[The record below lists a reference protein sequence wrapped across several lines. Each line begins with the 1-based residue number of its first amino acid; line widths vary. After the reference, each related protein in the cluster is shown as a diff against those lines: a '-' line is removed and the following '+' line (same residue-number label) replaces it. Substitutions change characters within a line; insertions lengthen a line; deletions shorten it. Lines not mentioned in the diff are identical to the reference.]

1 MHANLDL
8 PRIGAASG
16 SFVGGVVLGYLVY
29 RLVSARIR
37 RSESL
42 TRSGGVGFTV
52 AAVRDVAIAW
62 FTLGGLYLAIS
73 FLPLSAELH
82 HNVGRGLLVLVILS
96 ATVIAARVTS
106 DAIKVYAL
114 RTTGVMQ
121 ASSIFITVGRL
132 LIYIVGFLILLQ
144 TFGISIAP
152 ILTALGVGGLAVAL
166 ALQDTLANL
175 FAGVH
180 LLASRKI
187 KIGDYVALE
196 SGQEGYVVDINWR
209 NTSIRQ
215 IPNNM
220 IIIPNAKMAQAI
232 VTNYYRPQNEMS
244 VLVPVTVDY
253 ASDLDQVEAVTKE
266 VIADVMRSVPGGVP
280 SHEPVIRFNTFGEWS
295 IGFTAIL
302 RAREY
307 ADQYL
312 IKHEFMKRVVARY
325 EEEGIRIPFP
335 LVRVSTD
342 EQLDAEFRSLG
353 EEARRP

>member
-1 MHANLDL
+1 MHTTLDVT
-8 PRIGAASG
+8 RIGVAAG
-16 SFVGGVVLGYLVY
+16 CFVGGIVLGYLAY
-29 RLVSARIR
+29 RLVSARVR

-62 FTLGGLYLAIS
+62 FTIGGAYTAIS
-73 FLPLSAELH
+73 ILPLRPEARH
-82 HNVGRGLLVLVILS
+82 GVGRGLLVLVILS
-96 ATVIAARVTS
+96 ATIIAARVAS

-114 RTTGVMQ
+114 RTSGVMQ

-132 LIYIVGFLILLQ
+132 VIYIVGFLILLQ

-187 KIGDYVALE
+187 RMGDYVALE
-196 SGQEGYVVDINWR
+196 TGQEGYVVDINWR

-215 IPNNM
+215 LSGNM
-220 IIIPNAKMAQAI
+220 IIVPNAKMAQAI
-232 VTNYYRPQNEMS
+232 VINYYRPQNEMS
-244 VLVPVTVDY
+244 VQVPVTVDY
-253 ASDLDQVEAVTKE
+253 ASDLEQVETVTKE
-266 VIADVMRSVPGGVP
+266 VAADVMRTVPGGVP
-280 SHEPVIRFNTFGEWS
+280 DFEPLVRFNSFGDWA

-302 RAREY
+302 RAREV

-312 IKHEFMKRVVARY
+312 IKHEFMKRLVVRY

-342 EQLDAEFRSLG
+342 EQLDAEFRALG
-353 EEARRP
+353 DQARRR

>member
-1 MHANLDL
+1 LHTTLDVT
-8 PRIGAASG
+8 RIGAAAG
-16 SFVGGVVLGYLVY
+16 SFVGGIVVGYLVY
-29 RLVSARIR
+29 RLVSARVR

-42 TRSGGVGFTV
+42 TRSGGVGFTI

-62 FTLGGLYLAIS
+62 FTIGGAYAAIS
-73 FLPLSAELH
+73 FLPLTADARHGL
-82 HNVGRGLLVLVILS
+82 GRGLLVLVIVS
-96 ATVIAARVTS
+96 ATIIAARVTS

-114 RTTGVMQ
+114 RTSGVIQ

-187 KIGDYVALE
+187 RIGDYVSLE
-196 SGQEGYVVDINWR
+196 TGQEGYIVDTNWR

-215 IPNNM
+215 LSGNM
-220 IIIPNAKMAQAI
+220 IIVPNAKMAQAI
-232 VTNYYRPQNEMS
+232 VVNYYRPQNEMN

-253 ASDLDQVEAVTKE
+253 ASDLEQVEAVTKE
-266 VIADVMRSVPGGVP
+266 VMKDVMRTVPGGVP
-280 SHEPVIRFNTFGEWS
+280 DFEPLVRFNTFGDWA
-295 IGFTAIL
+295 IGFTAIM
-302 RAREY
+302 RAREV
-307 ADQYL
+307 ADQFL
-312 IKHEFMKRVVARY
+312 IKHEFVKRLIVRY

-335 LVRVSTD
+335 MVRVGSD
-342 EQLDAEFRSLG
+342 EQLDEEFRRLG
-353 EEARRP
+353 DDARRR

>member
-1 MHANLDL
+1 LNTHFDV
-8 PRIGAASG
+8 PRVGAAAG
-16 SFVGGVVLGYLVY
+16 CFVGGIVLGYVVY
-29 RLVSARIR
+29 RLVSARVR

-42 TRSGGVGFTV
+42 TRSGGVGFTI

-62 FTLGGLYLAIS
+62 FTIGGAYAAIS
-73 FLPLSAELH
+73 ILPLRPEARH
-82 HNVGRGLLVLVILS
+82 GVGRGLLVLVILS
-96 ATVIAARVTS
+96 ATVIAARVVS

-114 RTTGVMQ
+114 RTSGVMQ

-187 KIGDYVALE
+187 RIGDYVALE
-196 SGQEGYVVDINWR
+196 TGQEGYVVDINWR

-215 IPNNM
+215 LSGNM
-220 IIIPNAKMAQAI
+220 IIVPNAKVAQAVVI
-232 VTNYYRPQNEMS
+232 NYYRPQNELS

-253 ASDLDQVEAVTKE
+253 ASDLEQVEAVTKD
-266 VIADVMRSVPGGVP
+266 VMKDVMRTVPGGVP
-280 SHEPVIRFNTFGEWS
+280 DFEPLVRFNTFGEWA
-295 IGFTAIL
+295 IGFTAIM
-302 RAREY
+302 RAREV
-307 ADQYL
+307 ADQFL
-312 IKHEFMKRVVARY
+312 IKHEFMKRLVVRY

-335 LVRVSTD
+335 LIRVSTD

-353 EEARRP
+353 DAARRR

>member
-1 MHANLDL
+1 MNLDL
-8 PRIGAASG
+8 PRVGAA
-16 SFVGGVVLGYLVY
+16 VGCFFGGMILGYLVY
-29 RLVSARIR
+29 RLVSVRIR

-62 FTLGGLYLAIS
+62 FTIGGAYLAIS
-73 FLPLSAELH
+73 LLPLKPEARHGL
-82 HNVGRGLLVLVILS
+82 GRGLLVLVIMS
-96 ATVIAARVTS
+96 ATIIAARVAS

-114 RTTGVMQ
+114 RTSGVMQ

-132 LIYIVGFLILLQ
+132 IIYIVGFLILLQ

-187 KIGDYVALE
+187 RMGDYVGLE
-196 SGQEGYVVDINWR
+196 TGQEGYVVDINWR

-215 IPNNM
+215 LSGNM
-220 IIIPNAKMAQAI
+220 IIVPNAKMASAI
-232 VTNYYRPQNEMS
+232 VINFYRPQNEMS

-253 ASDLDQVEAVTKE
+253 ASNLDQVEAVTKE
-266 VIADVMRSVPGGVP
+266 VIADVMRTVPGGVP
-280 SHEPVIRFNTFGEWS
+280 DYEPVIRFNTFGEWS

-302 RAREY
+302 RAREV
-307 ADQYL
+307 ADQFL
-312 IKHEFMKRVVARY
+312 IKHEFMKRLLVRY

-335 LVRVSTD
+335 LVRISND
-342 EQLDAEFRSLG
+342 EQIDEEFRALG
-353 EEARRP
+353 DEAGRR